1 MSYKLLFPLA
11 GFLATSLIATAETTV
26 SVGVDDW
33 GANNSSTNSN
43 HMFINVSGTIDGTPL
58 PSAVAPGATG
68 DIELIMGGSLASGNQ
83 ANRASSVGR
92 DGYGTG
98 TSTFG
103 QSGDWFDGSYLKFGN
118 VSNQMVVD
126 YRIVNNTGLD
136 FKYTKLEFD
145 VRRAPGQANPTG
157 YTHSYLRGD
166 GTIFGS
172 NFVKGATAAE
182 GTVVA
187 NNKPMGTGTIA
198 DGINEFTI
206 NIGTPLDGTGWIPA
220 GGEASFRIKLDH
232 TNAAGAQLDNFLVTG
247 TVVPEPSAF
256 ALITGVLVMATV
268 MTRRRNK

>member
-1 MSYKLLFPLA
+1 MFYRLLLPFC
-11 GFLATSLIATAETTV
+11 GFLAFALIASADTTV

-33 GANNSSTNSN
+33 DANNSSTNVN
-43 HMFINVSGTIDGTPL
+43 HMFINVSGADGID
-58 PSAVAPGATG
+58 
-68 DIELIMGGSLASGNQ
+68 LIMGGSLATGNQ
-83 ANRASSVGR
+83 AGRASSVGR

-98 TSTFG
+98 TSDFG
-103 QSGDWFDGSYLKFGN
+103 FSGNPWFDGSYLKFGN

-126 YRIVNNTGLD
+126 YRIVNNSGFD

-145 VRRAPGQANPTG
+145 VRRAAGQANPTG

-172 NFVKGATAAE
+172 DFVKGATAAA
-182 GTVVA
+182 GTAVA
-187 NNKPMGTGTIA
+187 NNKPMGSDDIE
-198 DGINEFTI
+198 DGINEITI
-206 NIGTPLDGTGWIPA
+206 NIGTPLQGTGWIAA
-220 GGEASFRIKLDH
+220 GNEASFRIKLDH

-247 TVVPEPSAF
+247 TIVPEPSSF

>member
-1 MSYKLLFPLA
+1 MYHRLLLPLF
-11 GFLATSLIATAETTV
+11 GLLAATLIVTAQETTV

-33 GANNSSTNSN
+33 DANNSSTNAN
-43 HMFINVSGTIDGTPL
+43 HMFINVSGVDGID
-58 PSAVAPGATG
+58 
-68 DIELIMGGSLASGNQ
+68 LIMGGSLATGNQ

-103 QSGDWFDGSYLKFGN
+103 QSGAWFDGSYLKFGN

-126 YRIVNNTGLD
+126 YRIVNNSGFD

-157 YTHSYLRGD
+157 FTHSYLRGD
-166 GTIFGS
+166 NTIFGS
-172 NFVKGATAAE
+172 DFVKGATAST
-182 GTVVA
+182 GTAVA
-187 NNKPMGTGTIA
+187 NNKPMGTDTIE

-206 NIGTPLDGTGWIPA
+206 NIGTPLDGTGWIAA

-232 TNAAGAQLDNFLVTG
+232 GTPAGAQLDNFLVTG
-247 TVVPEPSAF
+247 TIVPEPSAF

-268 MTRRRNK
+268 ITRRRNK